1 MLRKF
6 YEAAAEEAKASE
18 TNTEVINNTSTEE
31 AKPTLAEA
39 MAKSGTKVEGLSK
52 VDNPLVNK
60 EEAKE
65 ETKAT
70 ETEAPAA
77 TAKEEE
83 KVVKVETEAPKPEE
97 LSKVEE
103 KPTTE
108 ASAKSEI
115 SWQKVLE
122 QQQPKAVLK
131 ALGFND
137 ELTDLVSEMK
147 ELDPKVLGLFQSY
160 KDGTITEYLR
170 ELTTDYSKMSDED
183 VMRYQ
188 LQKEYPKATQKQL
201 ETLFKKEVVE
211 RYNLDSDDEEELEEG
226 QNLLAVKADR
236 HRDEFIENQE
246 KYLLPKYVERT
257 QNENQV
263 DPQIQAQQQ
272 EIERVTKI
280 IEEDSY
286 IRNLVDKNVY
296 SFGEGEDVF
305 NFPIEGLSIK
315 NLVINGDE
323 TGELMF
329 DKVIGENGNESYI
342 PKSKHQALVA
352 IVNKYG
358 ESFLNELVKHGK
370 SLGAKKVIEQIEN
383 AKPIESVNTSQSQS
397 KPQTMA
403 EAMAKGGRM
412 VNG

>member
-1 MLRKF
+1 MIKQR
-6 YEAAAEEAKASE
+6 
-18 TNTEVINNTSTEE
+18 I
-31 AKPTLAEA
+31 
-39 MAKSGTKVEGLSK
+39 
-52 VDNPLVNK
+52 
-60 EEAKE
+60 
-65 ETKAT
+65 T

-160 KDGTITEYLR
+160 KDGTTTEYLR

-211 RYNLDSDDEEELEEG
+211 RYNLDSEDEEELEEG

-296 SFGEGEDVF
+296 SFGEGEEVF

-370 SLGAKKVIEQIEN
+370 SLGAKKVIEPIEN